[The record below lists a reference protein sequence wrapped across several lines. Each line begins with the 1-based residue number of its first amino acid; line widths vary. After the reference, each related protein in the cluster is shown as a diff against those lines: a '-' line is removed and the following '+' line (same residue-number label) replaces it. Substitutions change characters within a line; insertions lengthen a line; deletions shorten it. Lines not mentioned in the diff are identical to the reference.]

1 MAEDMFSITKDY
13 NMSYAQDSLGQGGT
27 DITSISKQG
36 GSSSYAPYAAGI
48 SAISSVIS
56 DQMAT
61 QAFKAQLDAKTNAAI
76 QNVGNAVTSFELQ
89 QVKNAENIRNINHI
103 LGDKLSERGLNA
115 MKEASLLKAAS
126 AETGTSG
133 GTTDMAIKEAFI
145 NENMDKANI
154 ISTARQQRRVILSN
168 MDFQGLAIKHN
179 IDSTLL
185 GGGVNI
191 GTNPLLAGLSGGL
204 GAITNTLGM
213 IPMSERVEAFGIKP
227 QGSN

>member
-1 MAEDMFSITKDY
+1 MALASLQ
-13 NMSYAQDSLGQGGT
+13 SRGVQDAPDL
-27 DITSISKQG
+27 TSIG
-36 GSSSYAPYAAGI
+36 GSGNNYAPYAAGI
-48 SAISSVIS
+48 SAISSVVG

-61 QAFKAQLDAKTNAAI
+61 KAFKAELNARTNAAI

-89 QVKNAENIRNINHI
+89 QVKNKEQVENINHV

-133 GTTDMAIKEAFI
+133 GTTDMAVKEAFI

-154 ISTARQQRRVILSN
+154 VSSARQQRRNIFIG
-168 MDFQGLAIKHN
+168 MDIAEVGIKN
-179 IDSTLL
+179 TIDSTLL
-185 GGGVNI
+185 GGGVEI
-191 GTNPLLAGLSGGL
+191 GTDPLLAGIAGGM
-204 GAITNTLGM
+204 GGVTDVLGM

-227 QGSN
+227 DGE